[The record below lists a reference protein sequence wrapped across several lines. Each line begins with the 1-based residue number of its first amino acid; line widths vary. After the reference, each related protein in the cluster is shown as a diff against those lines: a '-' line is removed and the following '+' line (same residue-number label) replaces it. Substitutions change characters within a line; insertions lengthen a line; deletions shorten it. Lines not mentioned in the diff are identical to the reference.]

1 MLLQPL
7 VCPSGLVVLSLILNM
22 ATYNKSINHY
32 KKISHYD
39 NTLSLES
46 GVLSS
51 LGAFSILKYA

>member
-1 MLLQPL
+1 
-7 VCPSGLVVLSLILNM
+7 M

-46 GVLSS
+46 GSTINSWGIQHIKICLEEQTV
-51 LGAFSILKYA
+51 